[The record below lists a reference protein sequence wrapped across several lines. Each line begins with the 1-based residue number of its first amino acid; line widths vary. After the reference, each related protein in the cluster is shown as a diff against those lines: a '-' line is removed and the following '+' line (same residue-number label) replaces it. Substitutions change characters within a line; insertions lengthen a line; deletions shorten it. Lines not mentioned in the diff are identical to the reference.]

1 LPPVSTEASQ
11 TIDVQN
17 AGHILQNDKLL
28 GERVDEV
35 VKQWDPQKE
44 EFYEKTGLS
53 RGNELVVIENDESG
67 VLPHEEDGFDEI
79 TQLLLE

>member
-1 LPPVSTEASQ
+1 M
-11 TIDVQN
+11 
-17 AGHILQNDKLL
+17 LQNDKLL

-35 VKQWDPQKE
+35 VKQWDAQKE
-44 EFYEKTGLS
+44 EFSEKTGLS
-53 RGNELVVIENDESG
+53 RGNELAVIENDESG

>member
-35 VKQWDPQKE
+35 VKQWDAQKE
-44 EFYEKTGLS
+44 EFYEKT
-53 RGNELVVIENDESG
+53 
-67 VLPHEEDGFDEI
+67 
-79 TQLLLE
+79 